1 MMMAIGARM
10 QAILLDNPDDR
21 PNRVAGS
28 DIRYENSRAM
38 AKRMSNPP
46 HWWERPLLIKA
57 WQGVRNGL
65 SCLGAARQAFLEHD
79 PVPNN
84 KVNAERLPIFGKRS
98 RSSERMTGNSDS
110 TPDLPQ
116 SMIRKSGNRFSEK
129 IMLKQRDEIM
139 MRFHL
144 ITS

>member
-1 MMMAIGARM
+1 M

-79 PVPNN
+79 PAPNN

-110 TPDLPQ
+110 TPDLPPEHDPEKWKPVF
-116 SMIRKSGNRFSEK
+116 RKDHAQTKR
-129 IMLKQRDEIM
+129 
-139 MRFHL
+139 
-144 ITS
+144 